1 MKVVW
6 TPLAVERA
14 SEIAEHIS
22 LDNPT
27 AASKWVEGL
36 FKSVG
41 RIARF
46 PKQGRIVPEVGRSD
60 IRELLYENYRIIYR
74 IESKRVSILTVR
86 HGRRLID
93 KKELLK

>member
-6 TPLAVERA
+6 TPLAVDRA
-14 SEIAEHIS
+14 SEITEHTS

-41 RIARF
+41 RLARF
-46 PKQGRIVPEVGRSD
+46 PKQGRVVPEVGRSD
-60 IRELLYENYRIIYR
+60 IRELLYDKYRVIYR
-74 IESKRVSILTVR
+74 VESKRVAIWTVR
-86 HGRRLID
+86 HGRRLPD
-93 KKELLK
+93 KKKL